1 MTPAEPPPGGAP
13 PAAVGA
19 AGKSGGANM
28 DTRPDGAGV
37 EVCPRLRTPILAASG
52 VTSAATARDHV
63 LAVLRGRER
72 ASAAQPNDQ
81 AVTDLLLVT
90 SELVSNAIRHGGGL
104 VAFAATPTREGVRLH
119 VHDRSAEIPSTAFG
133 PGALPAGDTVG
144 GYGWPLIITLAR
156 DIAIERCPDGGK
168 IVTVLVPLG

>member
-1 MTPAEPPPGGAP
+1 MTPAELPPGAAP

-19 AGKSGGANM
+19 AGKAGGATM
-28 DTRPDGAGV
+28 DGAGAPA
-37 EVCPRLRTPILAASG
+37 CGRLRTRIPAASG
-52 VTSAATARDHV
+52 VTNAGTARDHV
-63 LAVLRGRER
+63 LAVVRGREG
-72 ASAAQPNDQ
+72 ASAVRPDAQ

-119 VHDRSAEIPSTAFG
+119 VRDRSAEIPSTAFG

-144 GYGWPLIITLAR
+144 GYGWPLIATLAR
-156 DIAIERCPDGGK
+156 DIAVERRPDGGK
-168 IVTVLVPLG
+168 IVSVLVPLG